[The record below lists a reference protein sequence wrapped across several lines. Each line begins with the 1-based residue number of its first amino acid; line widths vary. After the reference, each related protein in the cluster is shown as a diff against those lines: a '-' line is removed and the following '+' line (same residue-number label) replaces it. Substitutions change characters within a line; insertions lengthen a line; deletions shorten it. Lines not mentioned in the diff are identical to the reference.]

1 MTKAP
6 KVSKSAPTTSR
17 GATLT
22 GKKKVG
28 RPRGKIPRAPVTGV
42 RIPEAL
48 LARIDAIVERRA
60 AELAARGGTTSR
72 SAMIIAALEAFCS
85 AEEASTTS
93 VAARGAQ

>member
-6 KVSKSAPTTSR
+6 KVSKSAPATSR

-48 LARIDAIVERRA
+48 LARIDAIVERNGRSWRRSA
-60 AELAARGGTTSR
+60 RRSAAAR
-72 SAMIIAALEAFCS
+72 
-85 AEEASTTS
+85 
-93 VAARGAQ
+93 